1 MEKVMDMTRYWPTPE
16 QEAEQEAERERLN
29 RKRLRFYDSTND
41 TQPNRRLS
49 YELLCRMGR

>member
-16 QEAEQEAERERLN
+16 EQAECERLN
-29 RKRLRFYDSTND
+29 RKRLELYESTSN
-41 TQPNRRLS
+41 TQFNRRIS